1 MLTANSTNLFI
12 LFWGGSQVLSGY
24 FIKRNLVNLSFHVLK
39 YGTLKK
45 TVYILSR
52 FTPLRRNLSKV
63 VFFKVGW
70 YDIW

>member
-39 YGTLKK
+39 YGTLKE

-52 FTPLRRNLSKV
+52 LTPLRRKPEQSS
-63 VFFKVGW
+63 FF
-70 YDIW
+70 

>member
-24 FIKRNLVNLSFHVLK
+24 FIKRNLVNLSFQVLK

-45 TVYILSR
+45 TVYILFDWHHYVETLVKKS
-52 FTPLRRNLSKV
+52 FLK
-63 VFFKVGW
+63 
-70 YDIW
+70 